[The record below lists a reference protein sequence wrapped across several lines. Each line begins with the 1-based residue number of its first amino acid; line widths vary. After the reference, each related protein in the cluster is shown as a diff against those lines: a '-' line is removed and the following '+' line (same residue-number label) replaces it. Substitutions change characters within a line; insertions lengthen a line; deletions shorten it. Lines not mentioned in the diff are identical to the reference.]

1 MTFHEDLVKGLAI
14 EKLGLDIY
22 RRECPCATIVNA
34 YKGYDIWL
42 PEENYGIEVKYDP
55 KSIET
60 GNVIV
65 EIEMN
70 GKPSGLMTTTAKYWV
85 FYDDDMFMQIST
97 RNIIKCIFLNKLV
110 YTEFTGKGDKATK
123 KAFLV
128 KKEILYKYGE
138 PI

>member
-1 MTFHEDLVKGLAI
+1 MTFHDDLAKGLEI
-14 EKLGLDIY
+14 ERLVLDIY
-22 RRECPCATIVNA
+22 RKDCPSATIVNA

-55 KSIET
+55 KSTET
-60 GNVIV
+60 GNIVV
-65 EIEMN
+65 EIEMS

-97 RNIIKCIFLNKLV
+97 RNIIKCIFINKLI
-110 YTEFTGKGDKATK
+110 YREFTGPGDKYAK
-123 KAFLV
+123 KAFLIP
-128 KKEILYKYGE
+128 KNILYKYGE

>member
-1 MTFHEDLVKGLAI
+1 MTFHEDLAKGLSI
-14 EKLGLDIY
+14 EKLVLDIY
-22 RRECPCATIVNA
+22 RKECPCATIVNA

-55 KSIET
+55 KSNET
-60 GNVIV
+60 GNVV
-65 EIEMN
+65 GEIEMN
-70 GKPSGLMTTTAKYWV
+70 GKPSGLMATTAKYWV
-85 FYDDDMFMQIST
+85 FYDDELFMQVST
-97 RNIIKCIFLNKLV
+97 RNIIKCIFLNKLI
-110 YTEFTGKGDKATK
+110 YTEFTGKGDKVSK

>member
-1 MTFHEDLVKGLAI
+1 MTFHEDLAKGLSI
-14 EKLGLDIY
+14 EKLVLDIY
-22 RRECPCATIVNA
+22 RKECPCATIVNA

-55 KSIET
+55 KSNET
-60 GNVIV
+60 GNVVI

-85 FYDDDMFMQIST
+85 FYDDELFMQIST

-110 YTEFTGKGDKATK
+110 YTEFTGKSDKAPK

>member
-1 MTFHEDLVKGLAI
+1 MTFHEDLAKGLEI
-14 EKLGLDIY
+14 EKRVLDIY
-22 RRECPCATIVNA
+22 RKDCPCATIVNA

-55 KSIET
+55 KSNET
-60 GNVIV
+60 GNIVV

-97 RNIIKCIFLNKLV
+97 RNIFKCIFYNKLI
-110 YTEFTGKGDKATK
+110 YTEFTGKGDKAPK
-123 KAFLV
+123 KAFLI
-128 KKEILYKYGE
+128 KKDILYKYGE

>member
-1 MTFHEDLVKGLAI
+1 MTFHEDLIKGLEI
-14 EKLGLDIY
+14 EKRVLDRY
-22 RRECPCATIVNA
+22 LRNNPCATIVNA

-55 KSIET
+55 KSNET
-60 GNVIV
+60 GNVVV

-97 RNIIKCIFLNKLV
+97 RNIIKCIFLNKLI
-110 YTEFTGKGDKATK
+110 YTEFTGKGDKAPK

-128 KKEILYKYGE
+128 KKDILYKYGE

>member
-1 MTFHEDLVKGLAI
+1 MTFHDDLAKGLEI
-14 EKLGLDIY
+14 EKRVLDIY
-22 RRECPCATIVNA
+22 RRDCPCATIVNA

-55 KSIET
+55 KSVDT
-60 GNVIV
+60 GNIVV

-70 GKPSGLMTTTAKYWV
+70 GKPSGLMTSTARYWV

-97 RNIIKCIFLNKLV
+97 RNIIKCIFINKL
-110 YTEFTGKGDKATK
+110 TFIEFTGPGDTSPK
-123 KAFLV
+123 KAFLIP
-128 KKEILYKYGE
+128 KNILYKYGE